1 MSAGKRNKHRNRKCV
16 WPIRQINKTCSCSAK
31 YLPIWKCLLCS
42 GVRVSDAVA
51 APFFMFV
58 GQLLLIFW
66 STCSPTDCGWEP
78 AWELACFAH
87 WHTHTHWR
95 RWFVCGLRHSI
106 FVLLFVF
113 GHPLRL
119 IYLAKIS
126 EFSGDL
132 RSLLRSALPSGLSF
146 AHRRDSRVATR
157 KNGRARQKYTH
168 TPTHT
173 HGKLMFF
180 FAFSAL
186 VLFCPSCIGLP
197 KY

>member
-1 MSAGKRNKHRNRKCV
+1 M
-16 WPIRQINKTCSCSAK
+16 
-31 YLPIWKCLLCS
+31 
-42 GVRVSDAVA
+42 
-51 APFFMFV
+51 
-58 GQLLLIFW
+58 
-66 STCSPTDCGWEP
+66 
-78 AWELACFAH
+78 
-87 WHTHTHWR
+87 
-95 RWFVCGLRHSI
+95 
-106 FVLLFVF
+106 FVF

-126 EFSGDL
+126 EFSGDF

-180 FAFSAL
+180 LLFLHLCFFALLVSDSRNITFFSDQQRLIAFTTNTLRGGRGGGAVGGVSSAL
-186 VLFCPSCIGLP
+186 RLFTSRQTQKNTNRSSRTGGARITVRVHDRR
-197 KY
+197 KTD